1 MNDSLPPSKENAGTP
16 RFSTP
21 KAVGFLALLVGI
33 EAVLV
38 STGAVYFLNLTF
50 TEVTSNVA
58 GAIVIF
64 LITAL
69 IAVGLWVSTF
79 ALLQGKSW
87 SRGIIITWQVIQF
100 ALATSFIQ
108 GLVEWQAVGWALL
121 VLSLGT
127 FVLALTKSISRFF
140 DDRND
145 QQAH

>member
-1 MNDSLPPSKENAGTP
+1 MNDSFSPSEENAGKP
-16 RFSTP
+16 RFSAS
-21 KAVGFLALLVGI
+21 KAVRFLALLVGI

-38 STGAVYFLNLTF
+38 SSGAVYFLTLTF
-50 TEVTSNVA
+50 TEVTSNIA

-100 ALATSFIQ
+100 AMATSFIQ

-121 VLSLGT
+121 MLSLVT
-127 FVLALTKSISRFF
+127 FFIALRKKVSESLEPR
-140 DDRND
+140 D
-145 QQAH
+145 

>member
-1 MNDSLPPSKENAGTP
+1 MNDSVSTSEENAGKQP
-16 RFSTP
+16 FSSA
-21 KAVGFLALLVGI
+21 KAVRFLALLVGI

-38 STGAVYFLNLTF
+38 SAGAVYFLTLTL
-50 TEVTSNVA
+50 TQVTSNIA

-79 ALLQGKSW
+79 ALLHGRSW

-108 GLVEWQAVGWALL
+108 GLVEWRAVGWVLMTFSLATFFMALSRN
-121 VLSLGT
+121 VAESLKPNG
-127 FVLALTKSISRFF
+127 
-140 DDRND
+140 
-145 QQAH
+145 

>member
-1 MNDSLPPSKENAGTP
+1 MNDSVSPSEENAGKP
-16 RFSTP
+16 LFSAP
-21 KAVGFLALLVGI
+21 KAVRFLALLVGI

-38 STGAVYFLNLTF
+38 SAGAVYFLSLTF
-50 TEVTSNVA
+50 TEVTSNIA

-69 IAVGLWVSTF
+69 IAVGLWVSTV

-121 VLSLGT
+121 ALSLVT
-127 FVLALTKSISRFF
+127 FFLALRKKVSESLEPR
-140 DDRND
+140 D
-145 QQAH
+145 